1 MTVDGSKFEIL
12 TVFQVL
18 LNTEL
23 VALIVALFAG
33 PVKFFLS
40 PRYTQQPDKAWMYT
54 KRLFFSIFSI
64 SSIIP
69 ESSQAQ

>member
-33 PVKFFLS
+33 SVKFFLS
-40 PRYTQQPDKAWMYT
+40 PRYTQQPDKAWM
-54 KRLFFSIFSI
+54 
-64 SSIIP
+64 
-69 ESSQAQ
+69 

>member
-33 PVKFFLS
+33 SVKFFLS
-40 PRYTQQPDKAWMYT
+40 LRYTQQLDKAWM
-54 KRLFFSIFSI
+54 
-64 SSIIP
+64 
-69 ESSQAQ
+69 